1 MAVVKSRATWH
12 DIAIECQEDEM
23 PELTSR
29 EIHLVNRPTGAPTP
43 DDFELVTTTV
53 PEPGEGEVRVRNI
66 WMSVDPYM
74 RGRMYD
80 RPSYVPPF
88 ELGAAMGGGA
98 VGVVESSRDQ
108 RFSEGDHVMSMYGW
122 REVFAAPGS
131 ELLEIDPSIA
141 PPQAFLGA
149 LGMPGLTAW
158 VGLLEIGALKEGDH
172 VFISGAAGAVG
183 MVACQIA
190 KIHGCTVVGSA
201 GSDEK
206 AAWLT
211 DELGVDTAFNYKS
224 VGNLQAHLPTV
235 AGDGF
240 DLYFDNVGGDHLET
254 ALLCMKD
261 FGRVVLCGM
270 IDQYNA
276 LIPRGPRSLI
286 VAIGKRLTLRGF
298 IVSDHLDLQPR
309 FLEDMAKWT
318 AEGRMKRHETVVEG
332 IENAADAFMGLFSG
346 ANIGKMLV
354 KL

>member
-1 MAVVKSRATWH
+1 
-12 DIAIECQEDEM
+12 M

-29 EIHLVNRPTGAPTP
+29 EIRLVNRPTGAPTP
-43 DDFELVTTTV
+43 DDFELATTTI
-53 PEPGEGEVRVRNI
+53 PEPAEGDVRVRNI

-88 ELGAAMGGGA
+88 ELGAAMDGAA
-98 VGVVESSRDQ
+98 VGIVESSNHGK
-108 RFSEGDHVMSMYGW
+108 FSKGDHVLSRLGW
-122 REVFAAPGS
+122 REAFTAPAP
-131 ELLEIDPSIA
+131 ELLKIDPSVA

-149 LGMPGLTAW
+149 LGMPGMTAW
-158 VGLLEIGALKEGDH
+158 IGMLEIGALKEGDH
-172 VFISGAAGAVG
+172 VFVSGAAGAVG
-183 MVACQIA
+183 SVACQIA

-224 VGNLQAHLPTV
+224 VGNLHGYLPTV

-240 DLYFDNVGGDHLET
+240 DLYFDNVGGEHLEA

-261 FGRVVLCGM
+261 FGRVALCGM
-270 IDQYNA
+270 IDQYNS
-276 LIPRGPRSLI
+276 LVPRGPRSLI

-298 IVSDHLDLQPR
+298 IVSDHLDQQPR

-318 AEGRMKRHETVVEG
+318 AEGRMKWQETVVEG
-332 IENAADAFMGLFSG
+332 IENAPDAFMGLFSG